1 MTLSKEDL
9 ISLLENISIFA
20 YDNLKQ
26 IEELNIDL
34 KKEAESFFTGIIN
47 RQYTITKDL
56 LILFKNK
63 NSTYLGSQLILF
75 RCIVDDFIHLTY
87 IVNQIDSN
95 EMLTKFNSDAYNKN
109 FIRLKKLA
117 DLNETKLEGKYPNYP
132 TYQIINKVKEDF
144 KSKTINDQYFINKE
158 DFKLKAFDNMGNIIG
173 KLYDESYAHKLR
185 RAYFFWGHLSDF
197 VHYSNFSF
205 EMERN
210 INPKKDNTYLI
221 FAEIIQY
228 SFQVIKTS
236 FEYFEKT
243 YNINLIDKNK
253 LIEHYKE
260 AEH

>member
-1 MTLSKEDL
+1 MTLSKENI

-34 KKEAESFFTGIIN
+34 NKESESFFLGIIN
-47 RQYTITKDL
+47 RQYTLTTDL
-56 LILFKNK
+56 SILFNNK
-63 NSTYLGSQLILF
+63 KSIYLGSQLILF
-75 RCIVDDFIHLTY
+75 RCIIDDFIHLTY
-87 IVNQIDSN
+87 IVNQNDSK
-95 EMLTKFNSDAYNKN
+95 EMMIKFNSDAYNKN
-109 FIRLKKLA
+109 FIKLKKLA
-117 DLNETKLEGKYPNYP
+117 KLNETKLKGNYPNYP
-132 TYQIINKVKEDF
+132 TYKLIDDLKENF
-144 KSKTINDQYFINKE
+144 KSQTKNENYFKNKE
-158 DFKLKAFDNMGNIIG
+158 EFELKTFENMGTIIG
-173 KLYDESYAHKLR
+173 KLDNESYAHKLR

-205 EMERN
+205 GMERN
-210 INPKKDNTYLI
+210 INPKKDNTYLM

-243 YNINLIDKNK
+243 YKINLIDKNK
-253 LIEHYKE
+253 LTEHYKE